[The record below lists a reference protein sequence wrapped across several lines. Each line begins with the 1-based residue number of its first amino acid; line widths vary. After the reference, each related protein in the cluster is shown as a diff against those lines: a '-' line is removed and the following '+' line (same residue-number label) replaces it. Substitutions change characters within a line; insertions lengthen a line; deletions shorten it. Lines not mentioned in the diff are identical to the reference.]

1 MTAFP
6 PPSGS
11 GYAAMSKVLFALE
24 TTLNFR
30 AGSSTTVGTLLVISF
45 HQYTHKCT
53 LQLLCST
60 LRAKS
65 TVSISISLLT
75 FMVS

>member
-6 PPSGS
+6 PLSGS

-30 AGSSTTVGTLLVISF
+30 AGSSTTLGTLLVISF
-45 HQYTHKCT
+45 HQHTHKCT
-53 LQLLCST
+53 
-60 LRAKS
+60 
-65 TVSISISLLT
+65 V
-75 FMVS
+75 